1 MRINIVEDNEAESKR
16 LLSLLRRYEK
26 ENGCSF
32 EINAFSDG
40 GFFLASPLKHCDIL
54 FLDIE
59 LPGGN
64 GMELA
69 EKVRSYDSRVV
80 IIFVTNMAQFAI
92 DGYGVGALDYI
103 LKPLKET
110 SFQAKL
116 ARAIEAAKRNETQ
129 KFSFHSGRKQ
139 VVLSV
144 DEIEYV
150 EVSGHDLSALVL
162 GVAAFVVYLAT
173 GIRRNYTESYSVWLI
188 AFTLLGIVLSALG
201 LFKRVNMVET
211 LPFVSYVIALLLN
224 VTTNLDYIGTVVR
237 GIDLFSF
244 DAGFILVTVF
254 FIVAAIASIAGVG
267 FSKRAE

>member
-1 MRINIVEDNEAESKR
+1 MNAI
-16 LLSLLRRYEK
+16 K
-26 ENGCSF
+26 ENF
-32 EINAFSDG
+32 KKAPVQF
-40 GFFLASPLKHCDIL
+40 IL
-54 FLDIE
+54 T
-59 LPGGN
+59 
-64 GMELA
+64 
-69 EKVRSYDSRVV
+69 VV
-80 IIFVTNMAQFAI
+80 
-92 DGYGVGALDYI
+92 
-103 LKPLKET
+103 
-110 SFQAKL
+110 
-116 ARAIEAAKRNETQ
+116 
-129 KFSFHSGRKQ
+129 
-139 VVLSV
+139 
-144 DEIEYV
+144 
-150 EVSGHDLSALVL
+150 ALVL
-162 GVAAFVVYLAT
+162 GVAAFIVYLAT

>member
-1 MRINIVEDNEAESKR
+1 MNAI
-16 LLSLLRRYEK
+16 K
-26 ENGCSF
+26 ENF
-32 EINAFSDG
+32 KKAPVQF
-40 GFFLASPLKHCDIL
+40 IL
-54 FLDIE
+54 T
-59 LPGGN
+59 
-64 GMELA
+64 
-69 EKVRSYDSRVV
+69 VV
-80 IIFVTNMAQFAI
+80 
-92 DGYGVGALDYI
+92 
-103 LKPLKET
+103 
-110 SFQAKL
+110 
-116 ARAIEAAKRNETQ
+116 
-129 KFSFHSGRKQ
+129 
-139 VVLSV
+139 
-144 DEIEYV
+144 
-150 EVSGHDLSALVL
+150 ALVL
-162 GVAAFVVYLAT
+162 GIAAFIVYLAT